1 MREPVQ
7 HGIRGSRCRRW
18 KNLTRDSVAGK
29 QFLRG
34 WQALLQGSAPQVG
47 VFAGRG
53 ASESTNG
60 VCRGLNARARTA
72 GGAGGVARHACL
84 QRYRA
89 KKARRLFTHTVRY
102 AARKANADRRP
113 RVKGRFV
120 KASELAAYLA
130 AQA

>member
-1 MREPVQ
+1 MPAFAWVV
-7 HGIRGSRCRRW
+7 
-18 KNLTRDSVAGK
+18 KT
-29 QFLRG
+29 
-34 WQALLQGSAPQVG
+34 ALLELTQSCMCGCAGSAV
-47 VFAGRG
+47 A
-53 ASESTNG
+53 
-60 VCRGLNARARTA
+60 
-72 GGAGGVARHACL
+72 GVARRACL

-102 AARKANADRRP
+102 AARKATADRRP

>member
-1 MREPVQ
+1 VA
-7 HGIRGSRCRRW
+7 SR
-18 KNLTRDSVAGK
+18 VAGK
-29 QFLRG
+29 QFVLG
-34 WQALLQGSAPQVG
+34 WQAFRQGSAQQVG
-47 VFAGRG
+47 VCAGRR
-53 ASESTNG
+53 ASESAYS
-60 VCRGLNARARTA
+60 VRCGLIAHAQIA